1 MLPFKAS
8 VSKKTKARRLQ
19 RRQQRE
25 ILNHLLGNY
34 DTSES
39 DDEINVGRNDYN
51 HSPEWESRTLSLN
64 TTSCLPLHELMN
76 YENDEFDNIH
86 SFNDH
91 LLDID
96 NGTPLFN
103 GSLITV
109 KKAVRQLCSFFTDF
123 NINKRT
129 AVHLL
134 RIIKTLLPK
143 PNRLTTSWKA
153 IMKVLG
159 HVSTSRTTFLCSS
172 CFHRCEKGRYG
183 SKLCQNERCSLKNRT
198 MKSIDIVELVHLDIR
213 SQIQAILVRNQLL
226 LNRKDLYPMTDVC
239 FGEYYQSQS
248 STTTNRI
255 TLIVHTDEA
264 PLVRL
269 SKQSIWSCFAS
280 LVELPPPARDYHKNT
295 VILSLRTSKVKTDPD
310 TFLHET
316 IEELKLLI
324 NNGTSIFINGQEYEI
339 TLRTQYFVSDL
350 PAKALFCKTIYFNG
364 YSACS
369 EYCST
374 DTCNDFEG
382 FFIL

>member
-51 HSPEWESRTLSLN
+51 QSSEWESRTLSLN

-183 SKLCQNERCSLKNRT
+183 TNYVKMN
-198 MKSIDIVELVHLDIR
+198 D
-213 SQIQAILVRNQLL
+213 VR
-226 LNRKDLYPMTDVC
+226 
-239 FGEYYQSQS
+239 
-248 STTTNRI
+248 
-255 TLIVHTDEA
+255 
-264 PLVRL
+264 
-269 SKQSIWSCFAS
+269 
-280 LVELPPPARDYHKNT
+280 
-295 VILSLRTSKVKTDPD
+295 
-310 TFLHET
+310 
-316 IEELKLLI
+316 
-324 NNGTSIFINGQEYEI
+324 
-339 TLRTQYFVSDL
+339 
-350 PAKALFCKTIYFNG
+350 
-364 YSACS
+364 
-369 EYCST
+369 
-374 DTCNDFEG
+374 
-382 FFIL
+382 